1 MGTSA
6 SSRGPGSG
14 PDIPIVPPWVDN
26 PPPVQPVPQPPA
38 SIPAPAQP
46 ATSPSPQAPPSP
58 NPQAPPQPDIHP
70 QPQPQEPSEP
80 SAPGR
85 WRGVR
90 TSLGKFGGGG
100 DDRGRHLRRGLGHYS
115 RSGMGG
121 SGNAARRMG
130 GSAKAAS
137 ALHTALTA
145 LANGEPL
152 PQELGIDPQALA
164 GLSPADFADALV
176 DAIRPLDGTQDA
188 EATRDSVARA
198 LSEMLDQNGDITSLT
213 PQQVDQVTASTLGY
227 DVALRIELDVGKA
240 IIAKAPT
247 KGEGLERLQEM
258 KDYVREVVAAEYAS
272 ERASVGTVGQAAV
285 ERISRNAI
293 QQAFEVFEED
303 GEL

>member
-1 MGTSA
+1 MMGTSA

-14 PDIPIVPPWVDN
+14 PDIPIVPPWVDS
-26 PPPVQPVPQPPA
+26 PPQQPAPQPPQP
-38 SIPAPAQP
+38 IPTPGQTP
-46 ATSPSPQAPPSP
+46 TSPSPQAPQSP
-58 NPQAPPQPDIHP
+58 NPQVLPPPNP
-70 QPQPQEPSEP
+70 QPQPQPEPSP
-80 SAPGR
+80 PGR

-130 GSAKAAS
+130 GSARTAS
-137 ALHTALTA
+137 VLHSALTA

-152 PQELGIDPQALA
+152 PQELGIDPQALV
-164 GLSPADFADALV
+164 GLPPSEFADALV
-176 DAIRPLDGTQDA
+176 DAIRPIDGTQDA

-198 LSEMLDQNGDITSLT
+198 LSDMLDQNADITSLT

-247 KGEGLERLQEM
+247 KGDGLERLQEM
-258 KDYVREVVAAEYAS
+258 KDYVREIVAAEYAE
-272 ERASVGTVGQAAV
+272 ERASVGTVGRAAI